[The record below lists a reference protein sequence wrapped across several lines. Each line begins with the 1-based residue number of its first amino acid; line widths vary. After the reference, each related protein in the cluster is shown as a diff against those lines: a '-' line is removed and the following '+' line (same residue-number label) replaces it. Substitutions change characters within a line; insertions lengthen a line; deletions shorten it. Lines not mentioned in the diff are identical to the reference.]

1 MLSSTLCRSI
11 TNRIIF
17 ARRPRTIFSNFFSF
31 KFKRQ
36 PNVNFFISIGGQ
48 VDMSPMLS
56 KMLQF
61 SHSTRFVSHKWKIGS
76 KRRKKLMHSLVDST
90 LNIGFNVSSNCY
102 TVTKNKL
109 GMITNKSLALKLG
122 PKTKRENLLCI
133 FHCDAWSHL
142 DLE

>member
-1 MLSSTLCRSI
+1 
-11 TNRIIF
+11 
-17 ARRPRTIFSNFFSF
+17 
-31 KFKRQ
+31 
-36 PNVNFFISIGGQ
+36 
-48 VDMSPMLS
+48 MSPMLS

-122 PKTKRENLLCI
+122 PKTKEKTYFVFFI
-133 FHCDAWSHL
+133 VMHGAI
-142 DLE
+142 